1 VAAHARR
8 AGGTA
13 ALSAYAFFAMVSTKD
28 LLARLIAH
36 VDRRGYTAQS
46 RSAARFALM
55 PARCRGAAARIA
67 P

>member
-1 VAAHARR
+1 
-8 AGGTA
+8 
-13 ALSAYAFFAMVSTKD
+13 MVSTKD

-36 VDRRGYTAQS
+36 VDRRGHTAQS

-67 P
+67 S